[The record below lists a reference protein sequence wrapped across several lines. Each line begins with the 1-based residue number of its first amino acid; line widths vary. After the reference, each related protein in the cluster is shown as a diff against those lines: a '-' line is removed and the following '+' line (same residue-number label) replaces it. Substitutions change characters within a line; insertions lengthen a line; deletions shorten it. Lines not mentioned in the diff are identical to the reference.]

1 VEYRPT
7 RRRVALSTLALF
19 LLWGLTF
26 GWIDG
31 DIWTTD
37 NWIEALT
44 TTATFF
50 VAMYLILW
58 LKSRDAN
65 PRSQRAERD
74 QR

>member
-1 VEYRPT
+1 VENRPT
-7 RRRVALSTLALF
+7 RRRLALLTLALF

-31 DIWTTD
+31 DLWTAG
-37 NWIEALT
+37 NWIDALSK
-44 TTATFF
+44 AAIFF

-58 LKSRDAN
+58 LKFRDAN
-65 PRSQRAERD
+65 PRSHRAARD